1 MLWEERLHMKK
12 VMVASLLSG
21 VFFITNQAH
30 AARQGNPALQ
40 VGSVSIQEVE
50 PTAAEIY
57 EDLLNAATPTA
68 KPAPKPTKKPAPAPA
83 KKSKP
88 APAPVATPAPA
99 PAPAPAPVINDNS
112 GISDPSST
120 GSDAGF
126 SFDLNDVM
134 TIGQKIYDIVKEN
147 QPVVTIKR
155 ALVSVVP
162 GGATDW
168 TQLQGWKAPM
178 TKVLEVN
185 VKNLYGATTVY
196 LRLKVTANYG
206 GNARGVGHYLANV
219 NMVPTQV
226 SASWGYNVDVS
237 VEAANGV
244 NSGTSDDPI
253 AGLGLDIRYHVH
265 TLLSDLNGD
274 QDYWLTGDG
283 GLNVVQ

>member
-1 MLWEERLHMKK
+1 MLWEERLNMKK

-30 AARQGNPALQ
+30 AAKQGNPALQ
-40 VGSVSIQEVE
+40 VGSVSIREVE

-57 EDLLNAATPTA
+57 EDLLNAATPAGKQT
-68 KPAPKPTKKPAPAPA
+68 PKPTPAPATKPAPAPA
-83 KKSKP
+83 T
-88 APAPVATPAPA
+88 TPA
-99 PAPAPAPVINDNS
+99 APAPVINDNS
-112 GISDPSST
+112 GIIDPSSN
-120 GSDAGF
+120 GDAGF
-126 SFDLNDVM
+126 SFDLNDVL

-178 TKVLEVN
+178 TKVLEVD

-206 GNARGVGHYLANV
+206 GNAKGVGHYLANV

>member
-1 MLWEERLHMKK
+1 MKK

-30 AARQGNPALQ
+30 AAKQGNPALQ
-40 VGSVSIQEVE
+40 VGSVSIREVE

-57 EDLLNAATPTA
+57 EDLLNAATPAGKQT
-68 KPAPKPTKKPAPAPA
+68 PKPTPAPATKPAPAPA
-83 KKSKP
+83 T
-88 APAPVATPAPA
+88 TPA
-99 PAPAPAPVINDNS
+99 APAPVINDNS
-112 GISDPSST
+112 GIIDPSSN
-120 GSDAGF
+120 GDAGF
-126 SFDLNDVM
+126 SFDLNDVL

-178 TKVLEVN
+178 TKVLEVD

-206 GNARGVGHYLANV
+206 GNAKGVGHYLANV